1 MRNITK
7 TALAAALILALA
19 GCSTDKTPSA
29 PIGTPPSSTKPV
41 ETLEQTPAPTDT
53 ITYDEEFV
61 RAAVREKIGDIP
73 ITMILWSDDGVVI
86 DYSEETGEVFH
97 TFSIVGTISR
107 IAMHHTLLEET
118 EELYPYCPPD
128 YTENKHDM
136 DGYLVFTGSKEVSGP
151 AFFFCCSNGK
161 LYYVAAMPR
170 NSTFL
175 WAYEDVEI
183 NRKYYDLLLR
193 SKEIFEQEYLQEKD
207 EEVKKLRKTD
217 LSNCTSFIETLSLCL
232 AEPFLPSVGTVVTP
246 TYVTG
251 RGDTVEGAFSVRLP
265 VSWAEGVAYET
276 VETDSTYGLS
286 FYDPVSRSAG
296 AGGWL
301 LTIMAIPDGDGY
313 DHYPSYELIGQ
324 ITYPE
329 GYVDN
334 LVAIYPTGVEFSDDR
349 YGAYNSFSEQIPAV
363 LAGVTANAGYT
374 FQPAAPVAVEG
385 DPGYRW
391 FDKGPFYCEETK
403 ISIYAHL
410 DVDVDDPKLRFYV
423 NNEPRAYFSADEL
436 ELFADRELGGYSY
449 RYTFYSRDSKYE
461 GQYISFLY
469 NTADNTITVVDLFTE
484 ARPNATGLYLQRY
497 QNWGY
502 N

>member
-7 TALAAALILALA
+7 TALAAALILALS

-53 ITYDEEFV
+53 IVYDEEFV
-61 RAAVREKIGDIP
+61 RAAVREKIGDTP
-73 ITMILWSDDGVVI
+73 ITMMLWCDDGVAK
-86 DYSEETGEVFH
+86 DYFIETGKTYQVM
-97 TFSIVGTISR
+97 S
-107 IAMHHTLLEET
+107 TLGRMSGIHSSLLDEAES
-118 EELYPYCPPD
+118 LYPYCPPD
-128 YTENKHDM
+128 DLYDKHDA
-136 DGYLVFTGSKEVSGP
+136 DGYLIFTGSKEVSCP
-151 AFFFCCSNGK
+151 TFYFCCSNGK
-161 LYYVAAMPR
+161 LYPVATMPK
-170 NSTFL
+170 NPIII

-183 NRKYYDLLLR
+183 NKKYYDLLLR
-193 SKEIFEQEYLQEKD
+193 SKEIFELEIAQEKD
-207 EEVKKLRKTD
+207 ENIKGLMRKE
-217 LSNCTSFIETLSLCL
+217 LTSCNDFIDTLALCL
-232 AEPFLPSVGTVVTP
+232 VEPSLPFDATVITP
-246 TYVTG
+246 TYMTG
-251 RGDTVEGAFSVRLP
+251 RGDVVEGAFSVRLP
-265 VSWAEGVAYET
+265 ALWTEGVAYET

-324 ITYPE
+324 IIYPE

-461 GQYISFLY
+461 GQYISFLWKQS
-469 NTADNTITVVDLFTE
+469 
-484 ARPNATGLYLQRY
+484 ARI
-497 QNWGY
+497 
-502 N
+502 